1 MYCCICKIGQH
12 LARTCPFSWYRQRDL
27 DSSRSKQPNA
37 SRAEQPNAPQS
48 PEVDVNADLHMSDVS
63 SSSSDDDPEENPE
76 NPVLQPFRP
85 LVVDPES
92 VLADL
97 AASESDQD
105 RVLDS
110 QGLIVDKTT
119 LAGRPVFHTQ
129 YRFWDS
135 C

>member
-1 MYCCICKIGQH
+1 M
-12 LARTCPFSWYRQRDL
+12 
-27 DSSRSKQPNA
+27 
-37 SRAEQPNAPQS
+37 
-48 PEVDVNADLHMSDVS
+48 NADLHMSDVS

-119 LAGRPVFHTQ
+119 AKWQLCLHVQIMCGVKLNLKKNYLHDKLPNESIISMLSNAKMLK
-129 YRFWDS
+129 
-135 C
+135 

>member
-1 MYCCICKIGQH
+1 MYCCICKSGQH

-27 DSSRSKQPNA
+27 DSSRSEQPNA
-37 SRAEQPNAPQS
+37 SRAEQPNALQS

-76 NPVLQPFRP
+76 
-85 LVVDPES
+85 DPES

-105 RVLDS
+105 HVLDS
-110 QGLIVDKTT
+110 QGIIVDKTT

>member
-1 MYCCICKIGQH
+1 M
-12 LARTCPFSWYRQRDL
+12 
-27 DSSRSKQPNA
+27 
-37 SRAEQPNAPQS
+37 
-48 PEVDVNADLHMSDVS
+48 NADLHMSDVS

-76 NPVLQPFRP
+76 NPVFQPFRP
-85 LVVDPES
+85 IVVDPES

-105 RVLDS
+105 HVLDS

-119 LAGRPVFHTQ
+119 LAGRPVFTPSRDFGILADVSI
-129 YRFWDS
+129 YETGFGRFGLVIF

>member
-1 MYCCICKIGQH
+1 M
-12 LARTCPFSWYRQRDL
+12 
-27 DSSRSKQPNA
+27 
-37 SRAEQPNAPQS
+37 
-48 PEVDVNADLHMSDVS
+48 
-63 SSSSDDDPEENPE
+63 
-76 NPVLQPFRP
+76 
-85 LVVDPES
+85 VDPES

-119 LAGRPVFHTQ
+119 VARRPVFHTQ

>member
-1 MYCCICKIGQH
+1 M
-12 LARTCPFSWYRQRDL
+12 
-27 DSSRSKQPNA
+27 
-37 SRAEQPNAPQS
+37 
-48 PEVDVNADLHMSDVS
+48 NADLHMSDVS
-63 SSSSDDDPEENPE
+63 SSSSDDDREENPE

-85 LVVDPES
+85 IVVDPES

-119 LAGRPVFHTQ
+119 VAGRPVFHTQ

>member
-1 MYCCICKIGQH
+1 
-12 LARTCPFSWYRQRDL
+12 
-27 DSSRSKQPNA
+27 
-37 SRAEQPNAPQS
+37 
-48 PEVDVNADLHMSDVS
+48 MSDVS
-63 SSSSDDDPEENPE
+63 SSSSDDDPDDDPEENPE

-85 LVVDPES
+85 IVVDPES

-119 LAGRPVFHTQ
+119 LAGGPVFHTQ
-129 YRFWDS
+129 
-135 C
+135 

>member
-1 MYCCICKIGQH
+1 M
-12 LARTCPFSWYRQRDL
+12 
-27 DSSRSKQPNA
+27 
-37 SRAEQPNAPQS
+37 
-48 PEVDVNADLHMSDVS
+48 NADLHISDV

-85 LVVDPES
+85 IVVDPES

-110 QGLIVDKTT
+110 EGLIVDKTT
-119 LAGRPVFHTQ
+119 LDGRPVFHTQ